1 MHPPLNQTDSTPRHV
16 VIMGCG
22 RVGLSL
28 ATALSEEGCSL
39 CILDVNPA
47 AFELISPGKVDEG
60 RIVAILGDGT
70 LERDLRKAS
79 MQDADVFIAASGS
92 DARNA
97 MAAQIAKHIFQVP
110 TVICRMGDP
119 ARKEIYSQ
127 LGLITISSTKL
138 VTDMVLEATGS

>member
-1 MHPPLNQTDSTPRHV
+1 MHPSPNQTNSTPKHV

-22 RVGLSL
+22 RVGLSV

-39 CILDVNPA
+39 YIMDTDPA
-47 AFELISPGKVDEG
+47 AFELISQGKVDEG
-60 RIVAILGDGT
+60 RIVPILGDGT
-70 LERDLRKAS
+70 LEKDLRKAS
-79 MQDADVFIAASGS
+79 TQDADVFIAASGS
-92 DARNA
+92 DVRNA

-119 ARKEIYSQ
+119 ARKETYGQ

-138 VTDMVLEATGS
+138 VTDMVMEATGS